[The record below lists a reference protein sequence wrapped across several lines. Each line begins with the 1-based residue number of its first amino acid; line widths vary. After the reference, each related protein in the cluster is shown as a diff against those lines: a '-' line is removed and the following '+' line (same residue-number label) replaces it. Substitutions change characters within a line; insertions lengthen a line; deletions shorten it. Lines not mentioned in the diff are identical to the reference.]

1 METDRESGKKTGK
14 RGSGKEER
22 ARERKK
28 RGRGEEEE
36 EEEKEVEVEFQVEI
50 GVRNKSAAA
59 ASDEARGREAG
70 RFIHKTPTVSPSPLL
85 PHLRGMGTV
94 QARYPHHLTRL
105 RAPTTL
111 PAAESGPTVP
121 AYHSSLRE
129 GPPTDSGVEKL
140 CRPASTSFLIRL
152 LQRSVDQTKESE
164 CQADD
169 FRIFLYS
176 SLSFSPPFSFS
187 VFLLYVL
194 QLSPFFLLS
203 TCFFSFSFFFSF
215 FFGWLVVFSM
225 NFFHFWIQICL
236 ES

>member
-1 METDRESGKKTGK
+1 
-14 RGSGKEER
+14 
-22 ARERKK
+22 
-28 RGRGEEEE
+28 
-36 EEEKEVEVEFQVEI
+36 
-50 GVRNKSAAA
+50 
-59 ASDEARGREAG
+59 
-70 RFIHKTPTVSPSPLL
+70 
-85 PHLRGMGTV
+85 MGTV

-111 PAAESGPTVP
+111 LAAESGPTVP

-176 SLSFSPPFSFS
+176 SLSFSPPLPPSSSLFLRLSF
-187 VFLLYVL
+187 VYIYVL

-203 TCFFSFSFFFSF
+203 TCFFSFFFLV
-215 FFGWLVVFSM
+215 GWLVGWLFFPM

>member
-1 METDRESGKKTGK
+1 
-14 RGSGKEER
+14 
-22 ARERKK
+22 
-28 RGRGEEEE
+28 
-36 EEEKEVEVEFQVEI
+36 
-50 GVRNKSAAA
+50 
-59 ASDEARGREAG
+59 
-70 RFIHKTPTVSPSPLL
+70 
-85 PHLRGMGTV
+85 MGTV

-111 PAAESGPTVP
+111 LAAESGPTVP

-176 SLSFSPPFSFS
+176 SLSFSSPPSLLLSFS
-187 VFLLYVL
+187 VFLLYTYF
-194 QLSPFFLLS
+194 SFLL
-203 TCFFSFSFFFSF
+203 FFYFLHVSSLFFFWLV
-215 FFGWLVVFSM
+215 GWLVGC
-225 NFFHFWIQICL
+225 FFP
-236 ES
+236 

>member
-1 METDRESGKKTGK
+1 M
-14 RGSGKEER
+14 
-22 ARERKK
+22 
-28 RGRGEEEE
+28 
-36 EEEKEVEVEFQVEI
+36 
-50 GVRNKSAAA
+50 RNKSAAA

-105 RAPTTL
+105 QAPTTL

-176 SLSFSPPFSFS
+176 SLSFSPPPLSLSFFCTYFSFLLFFY
-187 VFLLYVL
+187 FLHVSFLF
-194 QLSPFFLLS
+194 PFFLFFFFWLAG
-203 TCFFSFSFFFSF
+203 CFFHEFLSFLDSDL
-215 FFGWLVVFSM
+215 FGIVM
-225 NFFHFWIQICL
+225 
-236 ES
+236 

>member
-1 METDRESGKKTGK
+1 M
-14 RGSGKEER
+14 
-22 ARERKK
+22 
-28 RGRGEEEE
+28 
-36 EEEKEVEVEFQVEI
+36 
-50 GVRNKSAAA
+50 RNKSAAA
-59 ASDEARGREAG
+59 VSDEARGREAG
-70 RFIHKTPTVSPSPLL
+70 RFIHKTPTVSSSPLL

-176 SLSFSPPFSFS
+176 SLSFSPPPLFLCLSFARTSAFSFFS
-187 VFLLYVL
+187 TFYMFLFFFL
-194 QLSPFFLLS
+194 FFLL
-203 TCFFSFSFFFSF
+203 F
-215 FFGWLVVFSM
+215 FFG
-225 NFFHFWIQICL
+225 
-236 ES
+236 

>member
-1 METDRESGKKTGK
+1 
-14 RGSGKEER
+14 
-22 ARERKK
+22 
-28 RGRGEEEE
+28 
-36 EEEKEVEVEFQVEI
+36 
-50 GVRNKSAAA
+50 
-59 ASDEARGREAG
+59 
-70 RFIHKTPTVSPSPLL
+70 
-85 PHLRGMGTV
+85 MGTV

-111 PAAESGPTVP
+111 LAAESGPTVP

-176 SLSFSPPFSFS
+176 SLSFSFPPSLPPPLSFS
-187 VFLLYVL
+187 VFLLYIYMYF
-194 QLSPFFLLS
+194 SFLL
-203 TCFFSFSFFFSF
+203 FFYFLHVSSLFFFWLV
-215 FFGWLVVFSM
+215 GWLVVFSHEFLSFLDSDLFRIVM
-225 NFFHFWIQICL
+225 
-236 ES
+236 